1 MSIIQVNGGSL
12 IYCNK
17 IKQLQRKIFTCI
29 IDINLKHNVSSDT
42 LQNSVVAFYKAKHVL
57 TV

>member
-1 MSIIQVNGGSL
+1 MSTEILLV
-12 IYCNK
+12 Y
-17 IKQLQRKIFTCI
+17 KQKYLLVL

-42 LQNSVVAFYKAKHVL
+42 LENSVVAFYKAKHVL